1 MKVLLIGAGTVGEA
15 IARLSAGKPWLKRM
29 IVADYDLD
37 RASRAAA
44 LAGGDPVYTAVR
56 IDASDRRQIVDL
68 VRAHEIDLVMNA
80 VDPQFV
86 MPIFDAAFEAD
97 VNYMDMAVS
106 LSVPHED
113 DPFRTPGLKLGDLQ
127 FEKAAA
133 WKDRGRLALV
143 GLGMDPGLTDIF
155 AKYAQKHLFDTL
167 DEVNVR
173 DGGDLAIEG
182 YPFATVFSIWTTIE
196 ECLNPPVIWEKD
208 RGWYTVEPFAEP
220 EMFVFPEGVGPV
232 ECVHVEHE
240 EVLLVP
246 RWVDC
251 RRVTFKYALGSEFI
265 EVLKL
270 LHAMGLDRKDKVTVK
285 GVEVAPRDVVA
296 AVTPDPATVGDH
308 MVGRAIVGTQVT
320 GTKDGRPRECY
331 LYQMIDAQESMR
343 RFGLQPVGWQTGF
356 NPVVGM
362 ELLAEGVWQ
371 GAGVLAAEAFDPD
384 PYFEIMDRDG
394 IHHAI
399 EERTPAG

>member
-371 GAGVLAAEAFDPD
+371 GAGVLAPEAFDPD